1 MTPQVTTAVN
11 LMAKRFPI
19 KLPVWHEKRLIWW
32 ATMKG
37 TTKTTLGQNVIQARV
52 EANDAQIEAMLSDR
66 AKDLGIS
73 VDELKAQILADN
85 GFSPIEDEED

>member
-1 MTPQVTTAVN
+1 
-11 LMAKRFPI
+11 MAKRFPI
-19 KLPVWHEKRLIWW
+19 KLPVWHEKRPIWW

-52 EANDAQIEAMLSDR
+52 EANDVQIEAMLSDR

-85 GFSPIEDEED
+85 GFSPMEDEED

>member
-1 MTPQVTTAVN
+1 
-11 LMAKRFPI
+11 
-19 KLPVWHEKRLIWW
+19 
-32 ATMKG
+32 MKG

-85 GFSPIEDEED
+85 GFSPMEDEED

>member
-1 MTPQVTTAVN
+1 
-11 LMAKRFPI
+11 
-19 KLPVWHEKRLIWW
+19 
-32 ATMKG
+32 MKG

-52 EANDAQIEAMLSDR
+52 EANDVQIEAMLSDR

-85 GFSPIEDEED
+85 GFSPMEDEED

>member
-1 MTPQVTTAVN
+1 MNTQVK

-66 AKDLGIS
+66 AKDLGIT
-73 VDELKAQILADN
+73 VEDLKAQILSEN
-85 GFSPIEDEED
+85 NFSATQEDDE